1 MLEVSMSRQRS
12 GLVAAIVAVLLC
24 LTAPPAIAVD
34 GAGQIS
40 TWGDNTYGQ
49 LGDGSTTDH
58 LTPKLIPSLSGVQQ
72 LEGGREHVLALTTT
86 GAVLAWGWNKHGQ
99 VGNGSTGGI
108 VKSPAQVLTAAIDIG
123 AGHYSSFAVKAD
135 GTVWGWGQNTS
146 GQIGTGTTALRVRAP
161 RRIAGLDGVSIVDV
175 AGGRNH
181 AIALTAGGTVYAWG
195 SNQYGQLGNGTWQNS
210 SDPVL
215 VSSLTDVVGIFAGRD
230 HNLAVRSDGS
240 VWSWGYN
247 GHGELGDGTS
257 TNRNAPVRVVRLNGS
272 ALGKIV
278 QVGAG
283 ANHSLALRSDG
294 TLWAWGRNNF
304 GQLGEGTFSTR
315 RRAVQ
320 VSGLSSVEQM
330 AGGRQNSIAVTTGG
344 QVYTWG
350 ENLFGQLGDG
360 TVSTTG
366 RNIPGK
372 VASLSNVSAVGMG
385 RDYGMAIVVP

>member
-1 MLEVSMSRQRS
+1 MIRQRLS
-12 GLVAAIVAVLLC
+12 GLVVASIVAIVCSLTPAPAV
-24 LTAPPAIAVD
+24 AVD
-34 GAGQIS
+34 GAGKVS

-58 LTPKLIPSLSGVQQ
+58 LTPKLIPSLTGVQQ
-72 LEGGREHVLALTTT
+72 LEGGREHVLGLTMT

-99 VGNGSTGGI
+99 VGNGSVGGI
-108 VKSPAQVLTAAIDIG
+108 VKSPVQVLTGAIDVG

-135 GTVWGWGQNTS
+135 GTVWGWGQNTT
-146 GQIGTGTTALRVRAP
+146 GQIGPGTTALRVRTP
-161 RRIAGLDGVSIVDV
+161 RRIEGLDGVSIVDV

-181 AIALTAGGTVYAWG
+181 AIAPTAGGNVYAWG
-195 SNQYGQLGNGTWQNS
+195 SNAYGQLGDGTWQNS
-210 SDPVL
+210 STPVL

-247 GHGELGDGTS
+247 RYGELGDGTGMS
-257 TNRNAPVRVVRLNGS
+257 RNAPVRVVRLNGS
-272 ALGKIV
+272 ALGNIV

-304 GQLGEGTFSTR
+304 GQLGDGNFSAR
-315 RRAVQ
+315 HRAVQ
-320 VSGLSSVEQM
+320 VMGLSGVEQM
-330 AGGRQNSIAVTTGG
+330 AGGRQNSIAVTTAGE
-344 QVYTWG
+344 VYTWG
-350 ENLFGQLGDG
+350 ENVYGQLGDG
-360 TVSTTG
+360 TISTTG
-366 RNIPGK
+366 RNTPGR
-372 VASLSNVSAVGMG
+372 VAGLSNVSAVGMG

>member
-1 MLEVSMSRQRS
+1 VSRQRLWGLVVAGIIAIVCS
-12 GLVAAIVAVLLC
+12 LVAAPAVAVE
-24 LTAPPAIAVD
+24 
-34 GAGQIS
+34 GAGQVS

-58 LTPKLIPSLSGVQQ
+58 LTPKLIPSLTDVQQ
-72 LEGGREHVLALTTT
+72 VEGGREHVLALTTT

-99 VGNGSTGGI
+99 VGNGSIGGI
-108 VKSPAQVLTAAIDIG
+108 VKSPVPVLTGVIDIG

-135 GTVWGWGQNTS
+135 GKVWGWGQNTS
-146 GQIGTGTTALRVRAP
+146 GQIGTGTTALRVRTP
-161 RRIAGLDGVSIVDV
+161 RRIEGLDGVSIVDV

-181 AIALTAGGTVYAWG
+181 AIALTTGGNVYAWG
-195 SNQYGQLGNGTWQNS
+195 SNAYGQLGDGTWKDS
-210 SDPVL
+210 STPVL
-215 VSSLTDVVGIFAGRD
+215 VSSLNDVVAIFAGRD

-247 GHGELGDGTS
+247 RFGELGDGTGMS
-257 TNRNAPVRVVRLNGS
+257 RNMPVRVVRLNGS
-272 ALGKIV
+272 VLGNIV

-304 GQLGEGTFSTR
+304 GQLGDGTFSAR
-315 RRAVQ
+315 HRAGQ
-320 VSGLSSVEQM
+320 VIGLSGVEQV

-344 QVYTWG
+344 EVYTWG
-350 ENLFGQLGDG
+350 ENVYGQLGDG
-360 TVSTTG
+360 TLSTTG
-366 RNIPGK
+366 RNAPGK
-372 VASLSNVSAVGMG
+372 VAGLANVSVVGMG